1 MKDTE
6 KVVETVETNV
16 EEVVENQSEGLLSK
30 TKTGVKKYGKKIA
43 VTAGIVAVGLLGY
56 AFGSKSKKDDN
67 NTDGI
72 IDGNYTFVSDDNT
85 EE

>member
-1 MKDTE
+1 MKDTK
-6 KVVETVETNV
+6 KVVETVETNA

-30 TKTGVKKYGKKIA
+30 IA
-43 VTAGIVAVGLLGY
+43 VTAGIIAVGLLGY
-56 AFGSKSKKDDN
+56 ALGSRSKKDDN

-72 IDGNYTFVSDDNT
+72 IDGDYAFASDDNT

>member
-30 TKTGVKKYGKKIA
+30 TKTGVEKYGKKIA
-43 VTAGIVAVGLLGY
+43 VTAGIVAVGLLGC
-56 AFGSKSKKDDN
+56 ALGSNSKKDDN

-72 IDGNYTFVSDDNT
+72 IDGDYTFVNDDNT

>member
-6 KVVETVETNV
+6 KVVETVETNA

-30 TKTGVKKYGKKIA
+30 IA
-43 VTAGIVAVGLLGY
+43 VTAGIIAVGLLGY
-56 AFGSKSKKDDN
+56 ALGSKSKKDDN

-72 IDGNYTFVSDDNT
+72 IDGDHAFASDDNT

>member
-30 TKTGVKKYGKKIA
+30 TKTGIK
-43 VTAGIVAVGLLGY
+43 
-56 AFGSKSKKDDN
+56 
-67 NTDGI
+67 
-72 IDGNYTFVSDDNT
+72 NT
-85 EE
+85 ERKLLLHQVSLP

>member
-6 KVVETVETNV
+6 KVVETVETNA

-30 TKTGVKKYGKKIA
+30 VKTGIA

-56 AFGSKSKKDDN
+56 ALGSKSKKDDN
-67 NTDGI
+67 DTDSI
-72 IDGNYTFVSDDNT
+72 IDGSYTFVSDDNT

>member
-30 TKTGVKKYGKKIA
+30 TKTGVEKYGKKIA

-56 AFGSKSKKDDN
+56 ALGSKSKKDDN
-67 NTDGI
+67 NTDRI
-72 IDGNYTFVSDDNT
+72 IDGDYTFVNDDNT